1 MVADK
6 VFFQDEAK
14 RAAAE
19 CTYSTIV
26 LGASIAGATLGG
38 PIGAA
43 LGSSI
48 AALAAPYVKSAI
60 AETISD
66 PRMRKQLTGVS
77 VYNLLMGEVFAIA
90 GIGIGQIGSELSAF
104 LVEDLTEAGIEDVY
118 AEMIGWTTKQGVNKL
133 DKEDLR
139 KIVDVIVDAVTNGR
153 DKDWIVAQ
161 LGGWPEDGYNPNDP
175 LESDGEGDPGIGL
188 PPFGSGSDRPGRHV
202 PVGRI

>member
-1 MVADK
+1 
-6 VFFQDEAK
+6 
-14 RAAAE
+14 
-19 CTYSTIV
+19 
-26 LGASIAGATLGG
+26 
-38 PIGAA
+38 
-43 LGSSI
+43 
-48 AALAAPYVKSAI
+48 
-60 AETISD
+60 
-66 PRMRKQLTGVS
+66 
-77 VYNLLMGEVFAIA
+77 MGEVFAIA

-161 LGGWPEDGYNPNDP
+161 LGGWPEDRYNPNDP
-175 LESDGEGDPGIGL
+175 FESDGEGDGSGAGL
-188 PPFGSGSDRPGRHV
+188 PRPGRHI